1 MPRQVW
7 TMLLLSAFAG
17 LLMASVGHCAAV
29 QEVTWH
35 DARDTQLSTL
45 NLGGSS
51 CSTDQQQQEQVISVQ
66 QQQQQQAHCSAA
78 DHPTNTT
85 TSHEHHLQQQEQEQK
100 QQEEQELV
108 GLILNVA
115 GSGWLSRLLG
125 GRHWIAIRQLQGA
138 W

>member
-1 MPRQVW
+1 M
-7 TMLLLSAFAG
+7 SG
-17 LLMASVGHCAAV
+17 GHCAAV

-45 NLGGSS
+45 NLGDSS
-51 CSTDQQQQEQVISVQ
+51 CSTDAQQQEDSIHQ
-66 QQQQQQAHCSAA
+66 QQQQQVRCSAA
-78 DHPTNTT
+78 DHPTRSS
-85 TSHEHHLQQQEQEQK
+85 TSHEHHLQQQVQEPRQQREQ
-100 QQEEQELV
+100 EQELV

-125 GRHWIAIRQLQGA
+125 GRHWIAIRRLQGT